1 MEWDRRRVG
10 WTVDEKGRDT
20 ARRGEWSGTV
30 GERE

>member
-1 MEWDRRRVG
+1 MEWDLRRAV
-10 WTVDEKGRDT
+10 WTVDEKRRDT